1 MTADRGRE
9 AVYAAEEA
17 AFGGTS
23 YDSVVEFDELLWL
36 RNALQSS
43 SWWPEGQIVVERA
56 RTDAV
61 SSTTRQGDDGQHRIR
76 LAQLQ
81 CTPLTFAHEA
91 AHVLAGVTFGHGPV
105 FRRAEI
111 DVVLAIF
118 GSQPAT
124 WLSDSFA
131 SIGLDIAPRSWRE
144 PSAGPLQRVID
155 LA

>member
-1 MTADRGRE
+1 MTADHGRE

-23 YDSVVEFDELLWL
+23 YDSLVEFDELLWL

-43 SWWPEGQIVVERA
+43 SWWGAGQIVVERA

-61 SSTTRQGDDGQHRIR
+61 SSTTRQCDGGQAQIRI
-76 LAQLQ
+76 AQPQ

-91 AHVLAGVTFGHGPV
+91 AHLLAGVASGHGPV

-111 DVVLAIF
+111 DVVVAMF
-118 GSQPAT
+118 GSEPGM
-124 WLSDSFA
+124 WLADSFTEM
-131 SIGLDIAPRSWRE
+131 GLEVAPRSWRE
-144 PSAGPLQRVID
+144 PTVGPLQRVID